1 MTNITKDW
9 LADYKAEAERRRELL
24 PAAKRPILAALKRAG
39 IANLEIA
46 YDGEG
51 DGGQIGEI
59 TATDGDGKPV
69 PLKGS
74 VLLNLDGTRRKYCLT
89 EALDAFTWEVLSL
102 YHDGFEINDGGFGT
116 LSIDVAERSFTLEHS
131 DRVID
136 VSNSVTEV

>member
-1 MTNITKDW
+1 MNSITKDW
-9 LADYKAEAERRRELL
+9 LANYKAEAERRRELL

-51 DGGQIGEI
+51 DSGQIGEI
-59 TATDGDGKPV
+59 TASDRDDKPV

-74 VLLNLDGTRRKYCLT
+74 VLLDLDGTQRSYGLT

-102 YHDGFEINDGGFGT
+102 YHDGFDNNDGGFGT
-116 LSIDVAERSFTLEHS
+116 LSIDVHKGSFTLEHS

-136 VSNSVTEV
+136 VCHSVTEV

>member
-1 MTNITKDW
+1 MNSITKDW
-9 LADYKAEAERRRELL
+9 LANYKAEAERRRKLI
-24 PAAKRPILAALKRAG
+24 PVAKPRILAALKRNS
-39 IANLEIA
+39 IANVEIA

-51 DGGQIGEI
+51 DSGQIGDI
-59 TATDGDGKPV
+59 TVSDRDGKPV
-69 PLKGS
+69 PLQGS

-116 LSIDVAERSFTLEHS
+116 LSIDVHKGSFTLEHS

-136 VSNSVTEV
+136 VCHSVTEV

>member
-9 LADYKAEAERRRELL
+9 LADYKAEAQRRRKLT
-24 PAAKRPILAALKRAG
+24 PAAKRPILAALKRAR
-39 IANLEIA
+39 AAHVEIA

-51 DGGQIGEI
+51 DSGQIAEI
-59 TATDGDGKPV
+59 TASDRSNKPV

-74 VLLNLDGTRRKYCLT
+74 VLLNLDGTRRRYGLT

-102 YHDGFEINDGGFGT
+102 YQEGFENSDGGFGT
-116 LSIDVAERSFTLEHS
+116 LSIDVAKGSFTLDHS

-136 VSNSVTEV
+136 VCNSVTEV